1 MLSCT
6 FPLKSRSHFVLKF
19 RKKQYEY
26 CDYHIRRFL
35 TSNFKWVKPRA
46 SEVVSIV
53 SLQVDHFL
61 ALVCTLHFI

>member
-1 MLSCT
+1 MHFSFEIKVT
-6 FPLKSRSHFVLKF
+6 FCFEIQK
-19 RKKQYEY
+19 KKQYEY

-35 TSNFKWVKPRA
+35 TSSFKWVKPRA